1 MGDTHGCLPRPS
13 RPPRPSATPTG
24 GAPGTHGRWRR
35 HPGRLWTH
43 LTSLVPVCVAAVPVC
58 TWTDGNGSLRSD
70 NRVRHETPRDLG
82 KPQRNKNSTETEG
95 RTRRPAR
102 WAGPSTPRGASP
114 GARGIW
120 WQAAA
125 QREHTG
131 QRAAPPATPPGRG
144 TELLSQE
151 ARAAAEGSGVSPSI
165 PGGCDCWAGTG
176 HDRDQL
182 RGTTTQVSGHVGSQ
196 GRARG
201 CRHAARHGGRVAS
214 QDRGL
219 HDDLGVLDVPLA
231 LHHPQ
236 LQLGR
241 AGLPLPSLGLC
252 ALDGPL

>member
-13 RPPRPSATPTG
+13 QRPRPSATPTG

-35 HPGRLWTH
+35 HPERLWTH

-82 KPQRNKNSTETEG
+82 KPQSNKNSTETEG
-95 RTRRPAR
+95 RTRRRAR
-102 WAGPSTPRGASP
+102 WAGPSTPRGAGGRQRPSVST
-114 GARGIW
+114 RGSGLRPLPRP
-120 WQAAA
+120 Q
-125 QREHTG
+125 G
-131 QRAAPPATPPGRG
+131 SG
-144 TELLSQE
+144 TELLSGE

-196 GRARG
+196 GRARA
-201 CRHAARHGGRVAS
+201 CRHAVRHGGRVAS